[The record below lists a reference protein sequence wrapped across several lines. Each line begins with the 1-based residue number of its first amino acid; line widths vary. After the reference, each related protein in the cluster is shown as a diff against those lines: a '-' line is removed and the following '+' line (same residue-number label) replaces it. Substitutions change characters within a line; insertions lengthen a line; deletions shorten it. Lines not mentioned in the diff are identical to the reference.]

1 MYTPY
6 RDEVKITF
14 QINWDNNTFRGFII
28 ALCVTVVLL
37 LMLSWLKVET
47 PQYRLLNEEGF
58 VNIPFENLNFGNGDG
73 TGQSKGNLS
82 AEGVAHK
89 GQAPSQEL
97 EDAQRQGKT
106 HQSNIIDNTDELTFD
121 VRPVSSLKSTSSS
134 SSSSGSDARN
144 VGTSNGFDN
153 GTGLGEKGF
162 GTGAGEGFGDIEWG
176 GGGNRRLLN
185 KVIPKLPQGLKYAGT
200 IRLALYVAPDGS
212 VSRVLPI
219 EKSDP
224 RLESACIEA
233 LRKWKF
239 NPIPGNVIMKGI
251 ITFKLNLK

>member
-1 MYTPY
+1 
-6 RDEVKITF
+6 V
-14 QINWDNNTFRGFII
+14 
-28 ALCVTVVLL
+28 A
-37 LMLSWLKVET
+37 SW
-47 PQYRLLNEEGF
+47 
-58 VNIPFENLNFGNGDG
+58 FGSRAGWR
-73 TGQSKGNLS
+73 GQSFPAMYDKLPDRNAIVFATNAKRPAFLRDHPD
-82 AEGVAHK
+82 VK
-89 GQAPSQEL
+89 APTVEMMS
-97 EDAQRQGKT
+97 
-106 HQSNIIDNTDELTFD
+106 HPDNPYVKLLVVFGRD
-121 VRPVSSLKSTSSS
+121 
-134 SSSSGSDARN
+134 
-144 VGTSNGFDN
+144 DN